1 MTYNKANKLHI
12 VAVTAVIRNREGR
25 YLLLKRHPREI
36 TFPNQWCFPGGKVD
50 GNDSVEY
57 TLRKEV
63 KEEAG
68 LNLLPGKILLRDTVF
83 TRPDGQTALVFTY
96 LCQADDNSVVKL
108 DTNDFTDY
116 KWVILKDLKTLEH
129 VGVEEEINQAEK
141 LLALGVNL
149 EKLFTPSGPREK

>member
-1 MTYNKANKLHI
+1 MSYEKSNKLHI

-36 TFPNQWCFPGGKVD
+36 TFPNRWCFPGGKVD

-83 TRPDGQTALVFTY
+83 TRPDGQTAMVFTY
-96 LCQADDNSVVKL
+96 LCQADDKQEVKL
-108 DTNDFTDY
+108 DANDFTDY
-116 KWVILKDLKTLEH
+116 KWVSLEDLKDLEH
-129 VGVEEEINQAEK
+129 VGVDEEIAQAEK
-141 LLALGVNL
+141 ILNLGIPFDRL
-149 EKLFTPSGPREK
+149 ITPSGPKE

>member
-1 MTYNKANKLHI
+1 MSYEKSNKLHI

-36 TFPNQWCFPGGKVD
+36 TFPNRWCFPGGKVD

-83 TRPDGQTALVFTY
+83 TRPDGQTAMVFTY
-96 LCQADDNSVVKL
+96 LCQADDKQEVKL
-108 DTNDFTDY
+108 DVNDFIDY
-116 KWVILKDLKTLEH
+116 KWVRLEDLKDLEH
-129 VGVEEEINQAEK
+129 VGVDEEIAQAEK
-141 LLALGVNL
+141 ILNLGIPFDRL
-149 EKLFTPSGPREK
+149 ITPSGPKE